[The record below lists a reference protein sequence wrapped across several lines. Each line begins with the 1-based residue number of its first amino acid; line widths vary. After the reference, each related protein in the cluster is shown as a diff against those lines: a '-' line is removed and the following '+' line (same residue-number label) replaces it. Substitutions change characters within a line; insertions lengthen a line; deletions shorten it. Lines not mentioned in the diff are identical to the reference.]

1 MLRALCRGCGSCVCG
16 LSCRAAFVLKAVAGT
31 AQEPAAARALEAQGA
46 QGNATGLAAE
56 DVLLALPLQEAGR
69 IEERLD
75 RACNQGHARTLS
87 SLLQD
92 GLSRWIRAL
101 GRNNVLCVK
110 LDDVIRYDAASSCLR
125 APMPAMC
132 NAQRPCTGVARPERA
147 GQCRL
152 FPIMSLPRTPLL
164 YGNYSTACLVLTI
177 DSPLPSPPHTLHLFL
192 SVCDRDAE
200 GTYTHILEW
209 LGQPDAK
216 AAVKR
221 FLAVQK
227 INRDTTPRAAP
238 GSVAERELNEQLAR
252 LRSEVFAG
260 RAERLDQI
268 CAGLGGTGR

>member
-1 MLRALCRGCGSCVCG
+1 MPPHPTYCTVQTPRYSAYPAAAYRAAALLAHDGVPDERKPRAIYTYRPDGAANLHAQYNHIPSSPHKTPFFAVFVDNQLRLTARWRR
-16 LSCRAAFVLKAVAGT
+16 CRAAFVLKAVAGT

-56 DVLLALPLQEAGR
+56 DVLLALPLHEAGR

-110 LDDVIRYDAASSCLR
+110 LDDVIR
-125 APMPAMC
+125 
-132 NAQRPCTGVARPERA
+132 
-147 GQCRL
+147 
-152 FPIMSLPRTPLL
+152 
-164 YGNYSTACLVLTI
+164 
-177 DSPLPSPPHTLHLFL
+177 
-192 SVCDRDAE
+192 DAE

-221 FLAVQK
+221 FLAEQK